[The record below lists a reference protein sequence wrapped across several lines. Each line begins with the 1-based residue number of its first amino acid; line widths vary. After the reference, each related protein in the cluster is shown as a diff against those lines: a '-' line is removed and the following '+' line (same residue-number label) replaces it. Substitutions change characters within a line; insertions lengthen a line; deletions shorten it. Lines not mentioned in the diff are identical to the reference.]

1 MTDEAMRLSSV
12 KYVQH
17 TDLLEK
23 VSLELFALH
32 TRANDIQ
39 NLLGEIADALDLD
52 EQATQGLQGIDLL
65 SQILDDISKL
75 MLVLSDGEYNVRHE
89 VSSIEDCVRLMDLSK
104 RLSGVSALDRECD
117 VPSGTLTLL

>member
-39 NLLGEIADALDLD
+39 NLLSEITDALDLD
-52 EQATQGLQGIDLL
+52 EQATQGLQGIDLM

-104 RLSGVSALDRECD
+104 RLSGVRALEGECD